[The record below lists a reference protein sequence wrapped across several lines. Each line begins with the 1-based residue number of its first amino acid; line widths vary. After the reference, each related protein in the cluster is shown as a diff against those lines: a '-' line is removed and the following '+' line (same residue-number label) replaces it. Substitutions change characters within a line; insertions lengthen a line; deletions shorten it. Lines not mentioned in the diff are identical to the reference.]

1 MLGCLPDPLK
11 AQESLRELQSL
22 LVNDEVVRNKL
33 YQSINVNNDYQN
45 ITSAKVRAAAA
56 GGYCEIECTLLSLS
70 PIISMIYILIYH
82 PTSRCWR
89 L

>member
-1 MLGCLPDPLK
+1 MCGCGLLVLIILGCLPDPLK

-33 YQSINVNNDYQN
+33 YESINVNNDYQN

-56 GGYCEIECTLLSLS
+56 AGGYCEIECTLLSLS
-70 PIISMIYILIYH
+70 LSPL
-82 PTSRCWR
+82 
-89 L
+89 LA